1 MFFEDT
7 VVIEKMRALSV
18 LVLELNLRIRSV
30 ILLLLSLLFKFC

>member
-30 ILLLLSLLFKFC
+30 ILLLSLLLFKFC